1 KGNRSALSEYLLE
14 SELFGH
20 VKGAFTG
27 ATHDRIGGFQ
37 KQDKEFEKVG
47 DSTPMR
53 ERLEDVPLLTAHFLN
68 KFNKKLHKNIMD
80 ISSDVQKLFMDYR
93 WQGNIRELEHAL
105 EHAFI
110 VCHQAIITRNHL
122 PATFKNCLKQET
134 ALPEEKHINER
145 QALILALEKTA
156 WSRMKA
162 AKLLGLSRSTF
173 YRKLEEHKVNVR
185 DP

>member
-1 KGNRSALSEYLLE
+1 MQHTKCSNKLRPQQVVSVTTYVKGNRSALSEYLLE

-37 KQDKEFEKVG
+37 KQDKEFEKDG

-80 ISSDVQKLFMDYR
+80 ISSGVQGGKS
-93 WQGNIRELEHAL
+93 
-105 EHAFI
+105 
-110 VCHQAIITRNHL
+110 V
-122 PATFKNCLKQET
+122 
-134 ALPEEKHINER
+134 
-145 QALILALEKTA
+145 
-156 WSRMKA
+156 
-162 AKLLGLSRSTF
+162 
-173 YRKLEEHKVNVR
+173 
-185 DP
+185 